1 MKIPRLIFGEL
12 AEAILLAGAVRA
24 TKYYDDK
31 TVVSAQRK
39 LCAGKIDF
47 RNRMVE
53 ILFKI
58 GKPNFKEQQFLKQV
72 KLAGEPLPVK
82 KIQLK
87 FIK

>member
-1 MKIPRLIFGEL
+1 MKIPRIIFGEL
-12 AEAILLAGAVRA
+12 AEAILEAGAVRA
-24 TKYYDDK
+24 TKYYDDL

-47 RNRMVE
+47 RHRRVE

-58 GKPNFKEQQFLKQV
+58 GQPNFKERQFLKQC

-82 KIQLK
+82 KIQLR